1 MSVRI
6 DPMPDVDPAIWVADG
21 ATLPVLVAAAELSAV
36 AGPPVEVAG
45 AAVGEAKAS
54 ALAGMPIGLGAGAA
68 AGAALAVVEG
78 PPPGDGPG
86 EAGEPPNPPKPGLTP
101 S

>member
-21 ATLPVLVAAAELSAV
+21 ATLPVSVALAPPVV

-45 AAVGEAKAS
+45 AAEGEAKAS
-54 ALAGMPIGLGAGAA
+54 ALAGMPIGLGAGAGA
-68 AGAALAVVEG
+68 LGAAAV
-78 PPPGDGPG
+78 
-86 EAGEPPNPPKPGLTP
+86 
-101 S
+101 